1 MKNIKKIIIILCIII
16 VIIIISICVL
26 TIKQKKSNEE
36 LKNIVSEIESPIE
49 EPKEINWTEYDTIN
63 FAVNR
68 YIQAINTN
76 NSTYIELRRSEEE
89 NSGEVESQINQ
100 LILDMLSDTYIKNN
114 EITDEN
120 LREKISLESEQL
132 VFIPLKAK
140 KLIEEDIRTYVVY
153 GIVQNIEYENKG
165 ERCYIVN
172 VNYSNQTFS
181 VEPSQK
187 QYDKIDKVDK
197 IANISKNE
205 NNEYVNTTINNQTKT
220 QTYINMYK
228 RLALSNPELAY
239 NYMDEEYRNKRF
251 ESVNGFKEYIKN
263 NRDNIEEISLNQY
276 LAENNDD
283 YTEYVGK
290 DKYGNLYI
298 FDEKNVLDFTLKLD
312 TYTITTEKFKE
323 TYENSEDYKKV
334 QMNIDK
340 FFQMINRQ
348 DYTNAYKCLAE
359 GYKNNYFKTEEEFIK
374 YVKNNFFKYNK
385 ITFKSY
391 EQKGNKLYVFKVK
404 LEDITGENANEK
416 EIKEIKVIMQL
427 NEDMNF
433 VMSFG
438 M

>member
-1 MKNIKKIIIILCIII
+1 MKNIKKYIIILCIII

-26 TIKQKKSNEE
+26 TIKQKKSNDE

-49 EPKEINWTEYDTIN
+49 ETKEINWTEYDTIN

-68 YIQAINTN
+68 YVQTINAN
-76 NSTYIELRRSEEE
+76 NSTYIELRQSEEE
-89 NSGEVESQINQ
+89 NSGEVENQINQ

-114 EITDEN
+114 EITNEN
-120 LREKISLESEQL
+120 LREKITLESEQL

-140 KLIEEDIRTYVVY
+140 KLIEEDIRTYVVD

-187 QYDKIDKVDK
+187 KYEEIDKVDK

-205 NNEYVNTTINNQTKT
+205 NNEYINTTINNQTKT

-228 RLALSNPELAY
+228 RLALSVPELAY

-251 ESVNGFKEYIKN
+251 ESIEGFKEYIEN
-263 NRDNIEEISLNQY
+263 NRDNIEEISLKKY
-276 LAENNDD
+276 LAENNDN
-283 YTEYVGK
+283 YTEYVGQ

-298 FDEKNVLDFTLKLD
+298 FDEKGILDFTLKLD
-312 TYTITTEKFKE
+312 TYTIPTDKFKE
-323 TYENSEDYKKV
+323 TYNTAEDYKKV

-348 DYTNAYKCLAE
+348 DYKTAYSCLAQN
-359 GYKNNYFKTEEEFIK
+359 YKDNYFKTQEEFEK
-374 YVKNNFFKYNK
+374 YVKNNFYTYNK
-385 ITFKSY
+385 VSYEKY
-391 EQKGNKLYVFKVK
+391 EQKGNKLYIFSIK
-404 LEDITGENANEK
+404 LEDITGENAEKK
-416 EIKEIKVIMQL
+416 EIKIVMQL
-427 NEDMNF
+427 DDDLNF
-433 VMSFG
+433 EMSFG

>member
-1 MKNIKKIIIILCIII
+1 MKNIKKYIIILCIII

-26 TIKQKKSNEE
+26 TIKQKKSNDE

-49 EPKEINWTEYDTIN
+49 ETKEINWTEYDTIN

-68 YIQAINTN
+68 YVQTINAN
-76 NSTYIELRRSEEE
+76 NSTYIELRQSEEE
-89 NSGEVESQINQ
+89 NSGEVENQINQ

-114 EITDEN
+114 EITNEN
-120 LREKISLESEQL
+120 LLEKIPLESEQL

-140 KLIEEDIRTYVVY
+140 KLIEEDIRTYVVD

-187 QYDKIDKVDK
+187 KYEEIDKVDK

-205 NNEYVNTTINNQTKT
+205 NNEYINTTINNQTKT

-228 RLALSNPELAY
+228 RLALSVPELAY

-251 ESVNGFKEYIKN
+251 ESIEGFKEYIEN
-263 NRDNIEEISLNQY
+263 NRDNIEEISLKKY
-276 LAENNDD
+276 LAENNDN
-283 YTEYVGK
+283 YTEYVGQ

-298 FDEKNVLDFTLKLD
+298 FDEKGILDFTLKLD
-312 TYTITTEKFKE
+312 TYTIPTDKFKE
-323 TYENSEDYKKV
+323 TYNTAEDYKKV

-348 DYTNAYKCLAE
+348 DYKTAYSCLAQN
-359 GYKNNYFKTEEEFIK
+359 YKDNYFKTQEEFEK
-374 YVKNNFFKYNK
+374 YVKNNFYTYNK
-385 ITFKSY
+385 VSYEKY
-391 EQKGNKLYVFKVK
+391 EQKGNKLYIFSIK
-404 LEDITGENANEK
+404 LEDITGENAEKK
-416 EIKEIKVIMQL
+416 EIKIVMQL
-427 NEDMNF
+427 DDDLNF
-433 VMSFG
+433 EMSFG

>member
-1 MKNIKKIIIILCIII
+1 MKNIKKYIIILCIII

-26 TIKQKKSNEE
+26 TIKQKKSNDE

-49 EPKEINWTEYDTIN
+49 ETKEINWTEYDTIN

-68 YIQAINTN
+68 YVQTINAN
-76 NSTYIELRRSEEE
+76 NSTYIELRQSEEE
-89 NSGEVESQINQ
+89 NSGEVENQINQ

-114 EITDEN
+114 EITNEN
-120 LREKISLESEQL
+120 LREKIPLESEQL

-140 KLIEEDIRTYVVY
+140 KLIEEDIRTYVVD

-172 VNYSNQTFS
+172 LNYSNQTFS

-187 QYDKIDKVDK
+187 KYEEIDKVDK

-205 NNEYVNTTINNQTKT
+205 NNEYINTTINNQTKT

-228 RLALSNPELAY
+228 RLALSVPELAY

-251 ESVNGFKEYIKN
+251 ESIEGFKEYIEN
-263 NRDNIEEISLNQY
+263 NRDNIEEISLKKY
-276 LAENNDD
+276 LAENNDN
-283 YTEYVGK
+283 YTEYVGQ

-298 FDEKNVLDFTLKLD
+298 FDEKGILDFTLKLD
-312 TYTITTEKFKE
+312 TYTIPTDKFKE
-323 TYENSEDYKKV
+323 TYNTAEDYKKV

-348 DYTNAYKCLAE
+348 DYKTAYSCLAQN
-359 GYKNNYFKTEEEFIK
+359 YKDNYFKTQEEFEK
-374 YVKNNFFKYNK
+374 YVKNNFYTYNK
-385 ITFKSY
+385 VSYEKY
-391 EQKGNKLYVFKVK
+391 EQKGNKLYIFSIK
-404 LEDITGENANEK
+404 LEDITGENAEKK
-416 EIKEIKVIMQL
+416 EIKIVMQL
-427 NEDMNF
+427 DDDLNF
-433 VMSFG
+433 EMSFG

>member
-1 MKNIKKIIIILCIII
+1 MKNIKKYIIILCIII

-26 TIKQKKSNEE
+26 TIKQKKSNDE

-49 EPKEINWTEYDTIN
+49 ETKEINWTEYDTIN

-68 YIQAINTN
+68 YVQTINAN
-76 NSTYIELRRSEEE
+76 NSTYIELRQSEEE
-89 NSGEVESQINQ
+89 NSVEVENQINQ

-114 EITDEN
+114 EITNEN
-120 LREKISLESEQL
+120 LREKIPLESEQL

-140 KLIEEDIRTYVVY
+140 KLIEEDIRTYVVD

-187 QYDKIDKVDK
+187 KYEEIDKVDK

-205 NNEYVNTTINNQTKT
+205 NNEYINTTINNQTKT

-228 RLALSNPELAY
+228 RLALSVPELAY

-251 ESVNGFKEYIKN
+251 ESIEGFKEYIEN
-263 NRDNIEEISLNQY
+263 NRDNIEEISLKKY
-276 LAENNDD
+276 LAENNDN
-283 YTEYVGK
+283 YTEYVGQ

-298 FDEKNVLDFTLKLD
+298 FDEKGILDFTLKLD
-312 TYTITTEKFKE
+312 TYTIPTDKFKE
-323 TYENSEDYKKV
+323 TYNTAEDYKKV

-348 DYTNAYKCLAE
+348 DYKTAYSCLAQN
-359 GYKNNYFKTEEEFIK
+359 YKDNYFKTQEEFEK
-374 YVKNNFFKYNK
+374 YVKNNFYTYNK
-385 ITFKSY
+385 VSYEKY
-391 EQKGNKLYVFKVK
+391 EQKGNKLYIFSIK
-404 LEDITGENANEK
+404 LEDITGENAEKK
-416 EIKEIKVIMQL
+416 EIKIVMQL
-427 NEDMNF
+427 DDDLNF
-433 VMSFG
+433 EMSFG

>member
-1 MKNIKKIIIILCIII
+1 MKNIKKYIIILCIII

-26 TIKQKKSNEE
+26 TIKQKKSNDE

-49 EPKEINWTEYDTIN
+49 ETKEINWTEYDTIN

-68 YIQAINTN
+68 YVQTINAN
-76 NSTYIELRRSEEE
+76 NSTYIELRQSEEE
-89 NSGEVESQINQ
+89 NSGEVENQINQ

-114 EITDEN
+114 EITNEN
-120 LREKISLESEQL
+120 LREKIPLESEQL

-140 KLIEEDIRTYVVY
+140 KLIEEDIRTYVVD

-181 VEPSQK
+181 VELSQK
-187 QYDKIDKVDK
+187 KYEEIDKVDK

-205 NNEYVNTTINNQTKT
+205 NNEYINTTINNQTKT

-228 RLALSNPELAY
+228 RLALSVPELAY

-251 ESVNGFKEYIKN
+251 ESIEGFKEYIEN
-263 NRDNIEEISLNQY
+263 NRDNIEEISLKKY
-276 LAENNDD
+276 LAENNDN
-283 YTEYVGK
+283 YTEYVGQ

-298 FDEKNVLDFTLKLD
+298 FDEKGILDFTLKLD
-312 TYTITTEKFKE
+312 TYTIPTDKFKE
-323 TYENSEDYKKV
+323 TYNTAEDYKKV

-348 DYTNAYKCLAE
+348 DYKTAYSCLAQS
-359 GYKNNYFKTEEEFIK
+359 YKDNYFKTQEEFEK
-374 YVKNNFFKYNK
+374 YVKNNFYTYNK
-385 ITFKSY
+385 VSYEKY
-391 EQKGNKLYVFKVK
+391 EQKGNKLYIFSIK
-404 LEDITGENANEK
+404 LEDITGESAEKK
-416 EIKEIKVIMQL
+416 EIKIVMQL
-427 NEDMNF
+427 DDDLNF
-433 VMSFG
+433 EMSFG

>member
-1 MKNIKKIIIILCIII
+1 MKNIKKYIIILCIII

-26 TIKQKKSNEE
+26 TIKQKKSNDE
-36 LKNIVSEIESPIE
+36 LKNIMSEIESPIE
-49 EPKEINWTEYDTIN
+49 ETKEINWTEYDTIN

-68 YIQAINTN
+68 YVQTINAN
-76 NSTYIELRRSEEE
+76 NSTYIELRQSEEE
-89 NSGEVESQINQ
+89 NSGEVENQINQ

-114 EITDEN
+114 EITNEN
-120 LREKISLESEQL
+120 LREKIPLESEQL

-140 KLIEEDIRTYVVY
+140 KLIEEDIRTYVVD

-187 QYDKIDKVDK
+187 KYEEIDKVDK

-205 NNEYVNTTINNQTKT
+205 NNEYINTTINNQTKT

-228 RLALSNPELAY
+228 RLALSVPELAY

-251 ESVNGFKEYIKN
+251 ESIEGFKEYIEN
-263 NRDNIEEISLNQY
+263 NRDNIEEISLKKY
-276 LAENNDD
+276 LAENNDN
-283 YTEYVGK
+283 YTEYVGQ

-298 FDEKNVLDFTLKLD
+298 FDEKGILDFTLKLD
-312 TYTITTEKFKE
+312 TYTIPTDKFKE
-323 TYENSEDYKKV
+323 TYNTAEDYKKV

-348 DYTNAYKCLAE
+348 DYKTAYNCLAQS
-359 GYKNNYFKTEEEFIK
+359 YKNNYFSTRDDFEKF
-374 YVKNNFFKYNK
+374 VKNNFYTYNK
-385 ITFKSY
+385 VSYEKY
-391 EQKGNKLYVFKVK
+391 EQKGNKLYIFSIK
-404 LEDITGENANEK
+404 LEDITRENAK
-416 EIKEIKVIMQL
+416 KKDVKIIMQL
-427 NEDMNF
+427 NDDLDFE
-433 VMSFG
+433 MSFG

>member
-1 MKNIKKIIIILCIII
+1 MKNIKKYIIILCIII

-26 TIKQKKSNEE
+26 TIKQKKSNDE

-49 EPKEINWTEYDTIN
+49 ETKEINWTEYDTIN

-68 YIQAINTN
+68 YVQTINAN
-76 NSTYIELRRSEEE
+76 NSTYIELRQSEEE
-89 NSGEVESQINQ
+89 NSGEVENQINQ

-114 EITDEN
+114 EITNEN
-120 LREKISLESEQL
+120 LREKIPLESEQL

-140 KLIEEDIRTYVVY
+140 KLIEEDIRTYVVD

-187 QYDKIDKVDK
+187 KYEEIDKVDK

-205 NNEYVNTTINNQTKT
+205 NNEYINTTINNQTKT

-228 RLALSNPELAY
+228 RLALSVPELAY

-251 ESVNGFKEYIKN
+251 ESIEGFKEYIEN
-263 NRDNIEEISLNQY
+263 NRDNIEEISLKKY
-276 LAENNDD
+276 LAENNDN
-283 YTEYVGK
+283 YTEYVGQ

-298 FDEKNVLDFTLKLD
+298 FDEKGILDFTLKLD
-312 TYTITTEKFKE
+312 TYTIPTDKFKE
-323 TYENSEDYKKV
+323 TYNTAEDYKKV

-348 DYTNAYKCLAE
+348 DYKTAYSCLAQN
-359 GYKNNYFKTEEEFIK
+359 YKDNYFKTQEEFEK
-374 YVKNNFFKYNK
+374 YVKNNFYTYNK
-385 ITFKSY
+385 ASYEKY
-391 EQKGNKLYVFKVK
+391 EQKGNKLYIFSIK
-404 LEDITGENANEK
+404 LEDITGENAEKK
-416 EIKEIKVIMQL
+416 EIKIVMQL
-427 NEDMNF
+427 DDDLNF
-433 VMSFG
+433 EMSFG

>member
-1 MKNIKKIIIILCIII
+1 MKNIKKYIIILCIII

-26 TIKQKKSNEE
+26 TIKQKKSNDE

-49 EPKEINWTEYDTIN
+49 ETKEINWTEYDTIN

-68 YIQAINTN
+68 YVQTINAN
-76 NSTYIELRRSEEE
+76 NSTYIELRQSEEE
-89 NSGEVESQINQ
+89 NSGEVENQINQ

-114 EITDEN
+114 EITNEN
-120 LREKISLESEQL
+120 LREKIPLESEQL

-140 KLIEEDIRTYVVY
+140 KLIEEDIRTYVVD

-187 QYDKIDKVDK
+187 KYEEIDKVDK

-205 NNEYVNTTINNQTKT
+205 NNEYINTTINNQTKT

-228 RLALSNPELAY
+228 RLALSVPELAY

-251 ESVNGFKEYIKN
+251 ESIEGFKEYIEN
-263 NRDNIEEISLNQY
+263 NRDNIEEISLKKY
-276 LAENNDD
+276 LAENNDN
-283 YTEYVGK
+283 YTEYVGQ

-298 FDEKNVLDFTLKLD
+298 FDEKGILDFTLKLD
-312 TYTITTEKFKE
+312 TYTIPTDKFKE
-323 TYENSEDYKKV
+323 TYNTAEDYKKV

-348 DYTNAYKCLAE
+348 DYKTAYSCLAQN
-359 GYKNNYFKTEEEFIK
+359 YKDNYFKTQEEFEK
-374 YVKNNFFKYNK
+374 YVKNNFYTYNK
-385 ITFKSY
+385 VSYEKY
-391 EQKGNKLYVFKVK
+391 EQKGNKLYIFSIK
-404 LEDITGENANEK
+404 LEDITGENAEKK
-416 EIKEIKVIMQL
+416 EIKIVMQL
-427 NEDMNF
+427 DDDLNF
-433 VMSFG
+433 EMSFG

>member
-1 MKNIKKIIIILCIII
+1 MKNIKKYIIILCIII

-26 TIKQKKSNEE
+26 TIKQKKSNDE

-49 EPKEINWTEYDTIN
+49 ETKEINWTEYDTIN

-68 YIQAINTN
+68 YVQTINAN
-76 NSTYIELRRSEEE
+76 NSTYIELRQSEEE
-89 NSGEVESQINQ
+89 NSGEVENQINQ

-114 EITDEN
+114 EITNEN
-120 LREKISLESEQL
+120 LREKIPLESEQL

-140 KLIEEDIRTYVVY
+140 KLIEEDIRTYVVD

-187 QYDKIDKVDK
+187 KYEEIDKVDK

-205 NNEYVNTTINNQTKT
+205 NNEYINTTINNQTKT

-228 RLALSNPELAY
+228 RLALSVPELAY

-251 ESVNGFKEYIKN
+251 ESIEGFKEYIEN
-263 NRDNIEEISLNQY
+263 NRDNIEEISLKKY
-276 LAENNDD
+276 LAENNDN
-283 YTEYVGK
+283 YTEYVGQ

-298 FDEKNVLDFTLKLD
+298 FDEKGILDFTLKLD
-312 TYTITTEKFKE
+312 TYTIPTDKFKE
-323 TYENSEDYKKV
+323 TYNTAEDYKKV

-348 DYTNAYKCLAE
+348 DYKTAYSCLAQN
-359 GYKNNYFKTEEEFIK
+359 YKDNYFKTQEEFEK
-374 YVKNNFFKYNK
+374 YVKNNFYTYNK
-385 ITFKSY
+385 VSYEKY
-391 EQKGNKLYVFKVK
+391 EQKGNKLYIFSIK
-404 LEDITGENANEK
+404 LEDITGENAEKK
-416 EIKEIKVIMQL
+416 EIKIVMQL
-427 NEDMNF
+427 DDDLNFEMSF
-433 VMSFG
+433 VM
-438 M
+438 

>member
-36 LKNIVSEIESPIE
+36 LKNKVSEIESPIE

-140 KLIEEDIRTYVVY
+140 KLIEENIRTYVIY

-359 GYKNNYFKTEEEFIK
+359 SYKNNYFKTEEEFIK
-374 YVKNNFFKYNK
+374 YVKNNFFTYNK
-385 ITFKSY
+385 ITFQTY
-391 EQKGNKLYVFKVK
+391 EQKGDKLYVFKVR
-404 LEDITGENANEK
+404 LEDITGENAEK
-416 EIKEIKVIMQL
+416 KEIKVIMQL

>member
-36 LKNIVSEIESPIE
+36 LKNKVSEIESPIE

-359 GYKNNYFKTEEEFIK
+359 SYKNNYFKTEEEFIK
-374 YVKNNFFKYNK
+374 YVKNNFFTYNK
-385 ITFKSY
+385 ITFQTY
-391 EQKGNKLYVFKVK
+391 EQKGDKLYVFKVR
-404 LEDITGENANEK
+404 LEDITGENAEK
-416 EIKEIKVIMQL
+416 KEIKVIMQL